1 MLYIKTNNMESNNK
15 TKPVLATLLIATTLT
30 SGWFLIKNNS
40 LKIEASKER
49 SVFAAEKDLLNKEV
63 NELALEKR
71 KFADESSIRKAKID
85 SLMNVVDM
93 KNSEVRSL
101 LAAKADVNNL
111 KKKLKELEQVR
122 NELNTEIIYLRQ
134 NEKKMNLTNSTLEEE
149 IMRLKTENEKLVAEL
164 LLSKNLSTDYIL
176 VRNLKKNQKI
186 TAFASRTKVINVS
199 FDYPS
204 SLVNMLEVKVETP
217 DGQTYTS
224 SDRELLS
231 VIPSNE
237 PALENTTAVPL
248 KRMELNFKPK
258 KKLTKGIYKFN
269 ITNGNEVVNIILV
282 QLK

>member
-1 MLYIKTNNMESNNK
+1 MESNNK

-85 SLMNVVDM
+85 SLMNVVAM

-134 NEKKMNLTNSTLEEE
+134 NEKKMNLTNSTLEDE

-204 SLVNMLEVKVETP
+204 SLINMLEVKVETP
-217 DGQTYTS
+217 DGKTYTS

-237 PALENTTAVPL
+237 PALENTSELPL

-258 KKLTKGIYKFN
+258 KKLAKGIYRFN

>member
-1 MLYIKTNNMESNNK
+1 MESNNK

-40 LKIEASKER
+40 QKIEASKER

-93 KNSEVRSL
+93 RNSEVRSL

-231 VIPSNE
+231 VIPLNE
-237 PALENTTAVPL
+237 PALENTSELSL
-248 KRMELNFKPK
+248 KRMELNFKPR

>member
-1 MLYIKTNNMESNNK
+1 MESNNK

-85 SLMNVVDM
+85 SLMNVVAM

-134 NEKKMNLTNSTLEEE
+134 NEKKMNLTNSTLEDE

-204 SLVNMLEVKVETP
+204 SLINMLEVKVETP

>member
-1 MLYIKTNNMESNNK
+1 MESNNK

-85 SLMNVVDM
+85 SLMNVVAM

-134 NEKKMNLTNSTLEEE
+134 NEKKMNLTNSTLEDE

-231 VIPSNE
+231 IIPSNE
-237 PALENTTAVPL
+237 PALENTSELPL